1 MNTASKVSLHVLL
14 WLGIHSPGSVAG
26 TELAAGVVADAL
38 PGGLRI
44 NGVAVEVT
52 RLAGPGVPAFIG
64 DLQARWHVAGKER
77 REGPWQLLSRQQAS
91 ISEVLQWRT
100 TATGTE
106 AWWSRLDLSQPKQA
120 AAALSVPLPGV
131 CRIAS
136 QLELGE
142 RHSPVRHVTAR
153 CGVRADTLVAR
164 LHRAAVAAGWDSQL
178 TTRSR
183 TLQLQRG
190 KTRIQLAA
198 VDQADPG
205 TLPSSVLVAIED
217 ATGAGR

>member
-1 MNTASKVSLHVLL
+1 MNTASRVSLLVLL
-14 WLGIHSPGSVAG
+14 SLGIHSPRSDAG
-26 TELAAGVVADAL
+26 TELAPGVVADAF

-52 RLAGPGVPAFIG
+52 RLAGPGVPAFID
-64 DLQARWHVAGKER
+64 DLRARWPVVAPVR
-77 REGPWQLLSRQQAS
+77 REGPWRLVSRQQGS
-91 ISEVLQWRT
+91 ISEVLQWRA
-100 TATGTE
+100 TATGSE
-106 AWWSRLDLSQPKQA
+106 ALWSRLDLSQPKYA